1 MIIKSV
7 LTKHFKTNSLYKTPS
22 QALGRCS
29 WKSQA
34 AKLCYKHYLFLL
46 LASAKR

>member
-7 LTKHFKTNSLYKTPS
+7 LTKQFKTNSLYKTPWPL
-22 QALGRCS
+22 AVVS

-34 AKLCYKHYLFLL
+34 AELCYKH
-46 LASAKR
+46 

>member
-7 LTKHFKTNSLYKTPS
+7 PTKHFKTNSLYKTLS
-22 QALGRCS
+22 QALGRC

-34 AKLCYKHYLFLL
+34 AKLCYKQLFLL